1 MRVSKRCVRAAGQ
14 FVVFALCLVLL
25 MAVSV
30 AEAAL
35 VSHYTLDGIATDA
48 EGVQDG
54 IFNGSPA
61 TVAGKIG
68 TAISFNAGIA
78 DQTLR
83 TQNMSVSD
91 PGGAHTPAELTLSA
105 WVNTTD
111 TGAYRGL
118 VDKIE
123 NSYGALLDI
132 NSGTARLVTGP
143 SGGVSPSSL
152 APVNDGA
159 WHLIT
164 GTYAGGMATLY
175 VDGVLQES
183 QAGGYAGNSGAAL
196 HIAGDVPVSSTWA
209 LDGTVDD
216 VGLWSNALTAGE
228 VGALYSLAN
237 TPALNYHLGYA
248 QQVFDVHLS
257 AGSADVN
264 GLTWSYT
271 TGLSGALGEVVD
283 MGSGIYEIKLNTNG
297 TGVTTGTPVLPA
309 PTVAA
314 LISHWKLDDGVGV
327 VASDSVD
334 SNDGTLGPQGLNV
347 GSGAWNYTAP
357 DWVAGKIGGALE
369 FSGGTYPGPGDA
381 VMVPDAANLNALS
394 FSVSTW
400 AKTTQTANY
409 VGYVTKGWGA
419 NVGDPGG
426 WEIDTNE
433 GVRAQ
438 IQSEAPSYAG
448 TTSTPIADDDWHSI
462 VVTYN
467 DTAGTLSMY
476 VDGALIDS
484 VSASPGL
491 TVKDIMFGG
500 DGYSSLLFDG
510 RLDDIGY
517 WDGTLTGGQAMSLFG
532 LGDNAALNYDLGK
545 AQQLWDLH
553 AAGTGS
559 VEIDGLTWYATS
571 GLSDGLGVVAESNGV
586 FSLQLDANGGG
597 VTTVPEPTVIVL
609 LILAGMAGLLR
620 RSR

>member
-1 MRVSKRCVRAAGQ
+1 MRVLKRRVRAGGP
-14 FVVFALCLVLL
+14 FLVIALCFVML
-25 MAVSV
+25 MTVTV
-30 AEAAL
+30 TEAAL

-54 IFNGSPA
+54 IFNGGPA

-68 TAISFNAGIA
+68 TAISFNAGVA
-78 DQTLR
+78 NQASR
-83 TQNMSVSD
+83 TQNMSVAD
-91 PGGAHTPAELTLSA
+91 PGGAHTPAEITLSA
-105 WVNTTD
+105 WVKTSD
-111 TGAYRGL
+111 LGAYCGL
-118 VDKIE
+118 VDKIK
-123 NSYGALLDI
+123 NSQGALLDI
-132 NSGTARLVTGP
+132 NSGTARFTVA
-143 SGGVSPSSL
+143 GGSTSSL
-152 APVNDGA
+152 APVNDGV

-164 GTYAGGMATLY
+164 GTNSGGMSSLY
-175 VDGVLQES
+175 VDGVLQQS
-183 QAGGYAGNSGAAL
+183 LALGYAGNTGTEL
-196 HIAGDVPVSSTWA
+196 NIAGDLPVNSTWA
-209 LDGTVDD
+209 LDGVVDD

-228 VGALYSLAN
+228 AGALYGLAN
-237 TPALNYHLGYA
+237 MPALNYHLGYA
-248 QQVFDVHLS
+248 QQVFNVHVA

-264 GLTWSYT
+264 GLTWNYT

-283 MGSGIYEIKLNTNG
+283 MGSGIYEIKLNSSG
-297 TGVTTGTPVLPA
+297 SGVTTGTPVLPT
-309 PTVAA
+309 PTAVT

-327 VASDSVD
+327 VASDAVD

-369 FSGGTYPGPGDA
+369 FSGATYPGPGDA

-448 TTSTPIADDDWHSI
+448 TASTPIADDAWHSI
-462 VVTYN
+462 VATYN
-467 DTAGTLSMY
+467 DTTGKLSMY

-484 VSASPGL
+484 VSAAPGL

-500 DGYSSLLFDG
+500 DGYASLLFDG

-532 LGDNAALNYDLGK
+532 LGDTAALNYDLGK
-545 AQQLWDLH
+545 AQQLWELH
-553 AAGTGS
+553 VAGTGS
-559 VEIDGLTWYATS
+559 VEIDGLNWYATS

-597 VTTVPEPTVIVL
+597 VTTVPEPSVIVL
-609 LILAGMAGLLR
+609 LVLAGMTGLLR
-620 RSR
+620 RRR